1 MKFDIDQTK
10 LKVKKDSVFN
20 KAASSIKDIF
30 SNSSSTNSSVVPS
43 AVTQAEKKKT
53 YFIKFVNF
61 IQNICMNAREE
72 S

>member
-10 LKVKKDSVFN
+10 LKVKKGSVFN

-30 SNSSSTNSSVVPS
+30 SNNSTNSSVVPS
-43 AVTQAEKKKT
+43 TVTQTEKKKT

-72 S
+72 P

>member
-30 SNSSSTNSSVVPS
+30 SNSSTNSSVVPS
-43 AVTQAEKKKT
+43 TVTQAEKKKT

-72 S
+72 P